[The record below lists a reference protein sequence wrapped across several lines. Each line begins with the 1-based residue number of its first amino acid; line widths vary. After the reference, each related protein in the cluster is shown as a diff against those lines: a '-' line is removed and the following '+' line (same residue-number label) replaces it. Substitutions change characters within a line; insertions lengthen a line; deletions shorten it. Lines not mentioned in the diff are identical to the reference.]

1 MKLLLTSFSLFALLP
16 SVFAGEASGA
26 SLSPTDYVGIS
37 FWLATAIMLSCIFF
51 LLSVT
56 VFKENGKLR

>member
-37 FWLATAIMLSCIFF
+37 FWLATANYVSCCSI
-51 LLSVT
+51 LC
-56 VFKENGKLR
+56 